1 MEGKLELWEGWR
13 GKKPYKTTAM
23 RSQGVLGVHKNMT
36 GTGRFVLSAN
46 LTASR
51 ITMETNH

>member
-1 MEGKLELWEGWR
+1 MNGEEGRR
-13 GKKPYKTTAM
+13 GREPYKTIAM
-23 RSQGVLGVHKNMT
+23 RSQGVLCVHKNMT
-36 GTGRFVLSAN
+36 GSGRFILSTN